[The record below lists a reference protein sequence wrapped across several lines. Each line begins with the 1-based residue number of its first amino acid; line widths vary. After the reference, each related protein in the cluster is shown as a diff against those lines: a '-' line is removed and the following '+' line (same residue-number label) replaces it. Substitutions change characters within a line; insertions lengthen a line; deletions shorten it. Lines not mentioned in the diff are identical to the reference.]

1 MNFDPPIAFAAATEV
16 PPLEIRVN
24 FGILAGRNATPAEID
39 DLARQLLVLV
49 EDVAIVSEQHYEIGH
64 GHEATVHQVKIE
76 VDEEALGDA
85 DVDDLSD
92 RLIEAASRWAE
103 ACAATRHAEI

>member
-1 MNFDPPIAFAAATEV
+1 MNFDPPIAFAAESEI

-24 FGILAGRNATPAEID
+24 FGILAGRDATPAEID
-39 DLARQLLVLV
+39 DLARQLLAIVA
-49 EDVAIVSEQHYEIGH
+49 DVAIVSEQHYEIGP

-92 RLIEAASRWAE
+92 RLIETASRWAKT
-103 ACAATRHAEI
+103 CAATRHAEI

>member
-1 MNFDPPIAFAAATEV
+1 MNFDPPIAFAAMTDI

-24 FGILAGRNATPAEID
+24 FGILAGREATPAEID
-39 DLARQLLVLV
+39 DLARQLLAIV

-76 VDEEALGDA
+76 VGEDALADANVDELRG
-85 DVDDLSD
+85 
-92 RLIEAASRWAE
+92 RLIEAAGQWAE
-103 ACAATRHAEI
+103 ACAEARHAEL